1 MARNPAQHPAA
12 EQPGTLNSKERQK
25 NKLRRPKAESTSH
38 HHHLLTSSTG
48 KLPALIWAEV
58 ILLINLSGTFIDAK
72 ERAWHLSSFHDAQE
86 TVIASKV
93 QRFIYFLLFFPST
106 GQHSGCG
113 NCVSASPSKNLAV
126 LWHAVVLNVDHLTQK
141 ELPASSRIT
150 EHLGL

>member
-38 HHHLLTSSTG
+38 RHHLLTSSTG

-86 TVIASKV
+86 TVKASKV
-93 QRFIYFLLFFPST
+93 QRFSYFFIIFFPPQDSIQAVGTVSLQVPANIWLFSGTELCLMWIISPRRNFQLPPGSLST
-106 GQHSGCG
+106 
-113 NCVSASPSKNLAV
+113 
-126 LWHAVVLNVDHLTQK
+126 
-141 ELPASSRIT
+141 
-150 EHLGL
+150 